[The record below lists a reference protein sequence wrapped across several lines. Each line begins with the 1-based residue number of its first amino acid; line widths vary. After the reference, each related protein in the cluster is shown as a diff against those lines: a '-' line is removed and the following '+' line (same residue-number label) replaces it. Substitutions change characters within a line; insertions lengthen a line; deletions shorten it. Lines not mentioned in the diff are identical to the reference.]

1 MRNSLFT
8 IILLANFSF
17 ADYSSH
23 PEAKELID
31 SLVQDHNFE
40 RSYVSECASGSK
52 KNKLESLIQCH
63 LQQNLHGHGRDI
75 RNYS

>member
-1 MRNSLFT
+1 MRYSLFT

-40 RSYVSECASGSK
+40 RSYVMSVLQAA

-75 RNYS
+75 RNYF